1 MGIKVFDLPPEGL
14 QDGAVAKLDENMSTT
29 SQDVKPE
36 IITEQVSP
44 EDPIIKKVKMPD
56 GAVYPE
62 GSEEY
67 DKIVKEYKL
76 EKPGIKAAMR
86 TKLAVHMM
94 KVEIPEEVIDE
105 LNDHIDNVVIPAN
118 DDYSDGLVGQINRDK
133 RSAQLNF
140 DLFDDGVGSEFKK
153 VLDSSCQAFLANGW
167 GQDVIADAFEAWTVH
182 SYAGD
187 YNPLHDH
194 GCRTEAGLSMILY
207 LKVPECIQKLPDP
220 SELGGGVDI
229 NHASGVVDGY
239 TYFTWGNNNMKDVVA
254 LKPVTEEYVKPE
266 KGTLIIF
273 PNWLRHSVNPFFGE
287 GERRTFSSNVNIFN
301 KQNFKIKGK
310 SFSEMSDEEKEGIV
324 SQFRGR
330 KKVNKV
336 TGAEIKE

>member
-1 MGIKVFDLPPEGL
+1 MGLKMFDLPPGGL
-14 QDGAVAKLDENMSTT
+14 ADGAVATVDKEQSTST
-29 SQDVKPE
+29 EIKPQ

-44 EDPIIKKVKMPD
+44 DDPIKKKVKMPD
-56 GAVYPE
+56 GATYPE
-62 GSEEY
+62 GSDEY
-67 DKIVKEYKL
+67 AKIVEEYKL

-94 KVEIPEEVIDE
+94 KVEIPEQVIDE
-105 LNDHIDNVVIPAN
+105 LNDHIDKVNIPAN

-133 RSAQLNF
+133 KSAQLNF
-140 DLFDDGVGSEFKK
+140 PLLDGVGAEFKK
-153 VLDSSCQAFLANGW
+153 IIDECSRSYMKQGY
-167 GQDVIADAFEAWTVH
+167 GQDVTADAFEAWTVH

-239 TYFTWGNNNMKDVVA
+239 TYFNWGSNVMRDVVA
-254 LKPVTEEYVKPE
+254 LRPVTEEYVKPE

-287 GERRTFSSNVNIFN
+287 GERRTFSANVNLFN
-301 KQNFKIKGK
+301 NQNFKIRGK
-310 SFSEMSDEEKEGIV
+310 AFGEMSAEEKEGII

-336 TGAEIKE
+336 TGEEIIE

>member
-1 MGIKVFDLPPEGL
+1 MGLKMFDLPPGGL
-14 QDGAVAKLDENMSTT
+14 ADGAVAEVDKEQSTST
-29 SQDVKPE
+29 EIKPQ

-44 EDPIIKKVKMPD
+44 DDPIKKKVKMPD
-56 GAVYPE
+56 GATYPE
-62 GSEEY
+62 GSDEY
-67 DKIVKEYKL
+67 AKIVEEYKL

-94 KVEIPEEVIDE
+94 KVEIPEQVIDE
-105 LNDHIDNVVIPAN
+105 LNDHIDKVNIPAN
-118 DDYSDGLVGQINRDK
+118 DDYSDGLVGQINQDK
-133 RSAQLNF
+133 KSAQLNF
-140 DLFDDGVGSEFKK
+140 PLLDGVGAEFKK
-153 VLDSSCQAFLANGW
+153 IIDECSRSYMKQGY
-167 GQDVIADAFEAWTVH
+167 GQDVTADAFEAWTVH

-239 TYFTWGNNNMKDVVA
+239 TYFNWGSNVMRDVVA
-254 LKPVTEEYVKPE
+254 LRPVTEEYVKPE

-287 GERRTFSSNVNIFN
+287 GERRTFSANVNLFN
-301 KQNFKIKGK
+301 NQNFKIRGK
-310 SFSEMSDEEKEGIV
+310 AFGEMSTEEKEGII

-336 TGAEIKE
+336 TGAEIIE

>member
-1 MGIKVFDLPPEGL
+1 MGLKMFDLPPGGL
-14 QDGAVAKLDENMSTT
+14 ADGAVAEVDKEQSTST
-29 SQDVKPE
+29 EIKPQ

-44 EDPIIKKVKMPD
+44 DDPIKKKVKMPD
-56 GAVYPE
+56 GATYPE
-62 GSEEY
+62 GSDEY

-94 KVEIPEEVIDE
+94 KVEIPEQVIDE
-105 LNDHIDNVVIPAN
+105 LNDHIDKVNIPAN

-133 RSAQLNF
+133 KSAQLNF
-140 DLFDDGVGSEFKK
+140 PLLDGVGAEFKK
-153 VLDSSCQAFLANGW
+153 IIDECSRSYMKQGY
-167 GQDVIADAFEAWTVH
+167 GQDVTADAFEAWTVH

-194 GCRTEAGLSMILY
+194 GCRTEAGLSMIMY

-239 TYFTWGNNNMKDVVA
+239 TYFNWGSNVMRDVVA
-254 LKPVTEEYVKPE
+254 LRPVTEEYVKPE

-287 GERRTFSSNVNIFN
+287 GERRTFSANVNLFN
-301 KQNFKIKGK
+301 NQNFKIRGK
-310 SFSEMSDEEKEGIV
+310 AFGEMSAEEKEGII

-336 TGAEIKE
+336 TGAEIKD

>member
-1 MGIKVFDLPPEGL
+1 MGLKMFDLPPGGL
-14 QDGAVAKLDENMSTT
+14 ADGAVATVDKEQSTST
-29 SQDVKPE
+29 EIKPQ

-44 EDPIIKKVKMPD
+44 DDPIKKKVKMPD
-56 GAVYPE
+56 GATYPE
-62 GSEEY
+62 GSDEY
-67 DKIVKEYKL
+67 AKIVEEYKL

-94 KVEIPEEVIDE
+94 KVEIPEQVIDE
-105 LNDHIDNVVIPAN
+105 LNDHIDKVNIPAN
-118 DDYSDGLVGQINRDK
+118 DDYSDGLVGQINQHK
-133 RSAQLNF
+133 KSAQLNF
-140 DLFDDGVGSEFKK
+140 PLLDGVGAEFKK
-153 VLDSSCQAFLANGW
+153 IIDECSKSYMKQGY
-167 GQDVIADAFEAWTVH
+167 GQDVTADAFEAWTVH

-239 TYFTWGNNNMKDVVA
+239 TYFNWGSNVMRDVVA
-254 LKPVTEEYVKPE
+254 LRPVTEEYVKPE

-287 GERRTFSSNVNIFN
+287 GERRTFSANVNLFN
-301 KQNFKIKGK
+301 NQNFKIKGK
-310 SFSEMSDEEKEGIV
+310 SFGEMSAEEKEGII

-336 TGAEIKE
+336 TGEEIIE

>member
-1 MGIKVFDLPPEGL
+1 MGLKMFDLPPGGL
-14 QDGAVAKLDENMSTT
+14 ADGAVATVDKEQSTST
-29 SQDVKPE
+29 EVKPQ
-36 IITEQVSP
+36 IVTEQVSP
-44 EDPIIKKVKMPD
+44 DDPIKKKVKMPD
-56 GAVYPE
+56 GATYPE

-67 DKIVKEYKL
+67 DKIIKEYKL

-94 KVEIPEEVIDE
+94 KVEIPEQVIDE
-105 LNDHIDNVVIPAN
+105 LNDHIDKVNIPAN

-133 RSAQLNF
+133 KSAQLNF
-140 DLFDDGVGSEFKK
+140 PLLDGVGAEFKK
-153 VLDSSCQAFLANGW
+153 IIDECSKSYMKQGY
-167 GQDVIADAFEAWTVH
+167 GQDVTADAFEAWTVH

-194 GCRTEAGLSMILY
+194 GCRTEAGLSMIMY

-220 SELGGGVDI
+220 SELGGGVNI

-239 TYFTWGNNNMKDVVA
+239 TYFNWGSNVMRDVVA
-254 LKPVTEEYVKPE
+254 LRPVTEEYVKPE

-287 GERRTFSSNVNIFN
+287 GERRTFSANVNLFN
-301 KQNFKIKGK
+301 NQNFKIRGK
-310 SFSEMSDEEKEGIV
+310 AFGEMSAEEKEGII

-336 TGAEIKE
+336 TGAEIIE

>member
-1 MGIKVFDLPPEGL
+1 MGLKMFDLPPGGL
-14 QDGAVAKLDENMSTT
+14 ADGAVAEVDKEQST
-29 SQDVKPE
+29 SVEVKPQ

-44 EDPIIKKVKMPD
+44 DDPVKKKVKMPD
-56 GAVYPE
+56 GATYPE

-67 DKIVKEYKL
+67 DKIIKEYKL

-94 KVEIPEEVIDE
+94 KVEIPEQVIDE
-105 LNDHIDNVVIPAN
+105 LNDHIDKVNIPAN

-133 RSAQLNF
+133 KSAQLNF
-140 DLFDDGVGSEFKK
+140 PLLDGVGAEFKK
-153 VLDSSCQAFLANGW
+153 IIDECSKSYMKQGY
-167 GQDVIADAFEAWTVH
+167 GQDVTADAFEAWTVH

-194 GCRTEAGLSMILY
+194 GCRTEAGLSMIMY

-220 SELGGGVDI
+220 SELGGGVNI

-239 TYFTWGNNNMKDVVA
+239 TYFNWGSNVMRDVVA
-254 LKPVTEEYVKPE
+254 LRPVTEEYVKPE

-287 GERRTFSSNVNIFN
+287 GERRTFSANVNLFN
-301 KQNFKIKGK
+301 NQNFKIRGK
-310 SFSEMSDEEKEGIV
+310 AFGEMSAEEKEGII

-336 TGAEIKE
+336 TGAEIIE

>member
-1 MGIKVFDLPPEGL
+1 MGLKVFDLPPDGI
-14 QDGAVAKLDENMSTT
+14 QDGAEAQLDKTQST
-29 SQDVKPE
+29 SEEVKPQ

-44 EDPIIKKVKMPD
+44 EDPLIKKVKMPD
-56 GAVYPE
+56 GVTYPE
-62 GSEEY
+62 GSDEY
-67 DKIVKEYKL
+67 AKIVKEYDL
-76 EKPGIKAAMR
+76 EKPGITAAMR

-94 KVEIPEEVIDE
+94 KVEIPEAIIDE
-105 LNDHIDNVVIPAN
+105 LNEHIDNVVIPAN

-140 DLFDDGVGSEFKK
+140 DLFDDGVGSQFKK
-153 VLDSSCQAFLANGW
+153 ILDSSCKSFLAHGW
-167 GQDVIADAFEAWTVH
+167 GQDVVADAFEAWTVH

-194 GCRTEAGLSMILY
+194 GCRTDAGLSMIMY

-220 SELGGGVDI
+220 ADLGGGVDI

-239 TYFTWGNNNMKDVVA
+239 TYFTWGNNNMRDVVA

-301 KQNFKIKGK
+301 KQNFKIKGEL
-310 SFSEMSDEEKEGIV
+310 FSEMSDEEKEEII

-330 KKVNKV
+330 KKVNKA

>member
-1 MGIKVFDLPPEGL
+1 MGLKIFDLPPDGL
-14 QDGAVAKLDENMSTT
+14 KNDAVATVDKEQST
-29 SQDVKPE
+29 SAEIKPQ

-44 EDPIIKKVKMPD
+44 DDPIKKKVKMPD
-56 GAVYPE
+56 GATYPE
-62 GSEEY
+62 GSDEY
-67 DKIVKEYKL
+67 NRIVEEYKL
-76 EKPGIKAAMR
+76 EKPSIKAAMR

-94 KVEIPEEVIDE
+94 KVEIPNAVIDE
-105 LNDHIDNVVIPAN
+105 LNDHIDSVSIPAN

-140 DLFDDGVGSEFKK
+140 NLFDDGVGSEFKK
-153 VLDSSCQAFLANGW
+153 ILDSSCKSFLKTGW
-167 GQDVIADAFEAWTVH
+167 GQDVTADAFEAWTVH

-194 GCRTEAGLSMILY
+194 GCKTPAGLSMILY

-220 SELGGGVDI
+220 SEFGGGVSI

-266 KGTLIIF
+266 VGTLIIF

-287 GERRTFSSNVNIFN
+287 GERRTFSSNVNIFPD
-301 KQNFKIKGK
+301 NFKLGTDKQFGD
-310 SFSEMSDEEKEGIV
+310 MTNEEKEKV
-324 SQFRGR
+324 LSQYRGR
-330 KKVNKV
+330 KKINAV
-336 TGAEIKE
+336 TGEEIKG

>member
-1 MGIKVFDLPPEGL
+1 MGLKMFDLPPGGL
-14 QDGAVAKLDENMSTT
+14 ADGAVATVDKEQSTST
-29 SQDVKPE
+29 EIKPQ

-44 EDPIIKKVKMPD
+44 DDPIKKKVKMPD
-56 GAVYPE
+56 GATYPE
-62 GSEEY
+62 GSDEY
-67 DKIVKEYKL
+67 AKIVEEYKL

-94 KVEIPEEVIDE
+94 KVEIPEQVIDE
-105 LNDHIDNVVIPAN
+105 LNDHIDKVNIPAN
-118 DDYSDGLVGQINRDK
+118 DDYSDGLVGQINQHK
-133 RSAQLNF
+133 KSAQLNF
-140 DLFDDGVGSEFKK
+140 PLLDGVGAEFKK
-153 VLDSSCQAFLANGW
+153 IIDECSKSYMKQGY
-167 GQDVIADAFEAWTVH
+167 GQDVTADAFEAWTVH

-194 GCRTEAGLSMILY
+194 GCRTEAGLSMIMY

-239 TYFTWGNNNMKDVVA
+239 TYFNWGSNVMRDVVA
-254 LKPVTEEYVKPE
+254 LRPVTEEYVKPE

-287 GERRTFSSNVNIFN
+287 GERRTFSANVNLFN
-301 KQNFKIKGK
+301 NQNFKIKGK
-310 SFSEMSDEEKEGIV
+310 SFGEMSAEEKEGII

-336 TGAEIKE
+336 TGAEIIE

>member
-1 MGIKVFDLPPEGL
+1 MGLKMFDLPPDGI
-14 QDGAVAKLDENMSTT
+14 QDGAVAKLDKEQSTST
-29 SQDVKPE
+29 EVKPQ
-36 IITEQVSP
+36 IVTEQVSP
-44 EDPIIKKVKMPD
+44 DDPIKKKVKMPD
-56 GAVYPE
+56 GATYPE

-67 DKIVKEYKL
+67 EKIVKEYNL
-76 EKPGIKAAMR
+76 EKPGITAAMR

-94 KVEIPEEVIDE
+94 KVEIPLNVIDE
-105 LNDHIDNVVIPAN
+105 LNDHIDKVVIPAN

-140 DLFDDGVGSEFKK
+140 DLFDGSVGSEFKK
-153 VLDSSCQAFLANGW
+153 ILDSSCKSFLAHGW
-167 GQDVIADAFEAWTVH
+167 GQDVTADAFEAWTVH

-239 TYFTWGNNNMKDVVA
+239 TYFNWGNNVMRDVVA
-254 LKPVTEEYVKPE
+254 LRPVTEEYVKPE

-287 GERRTFSSNVNIFN
+287 GERRTFSANVNLFN
-301 KQNFKIKGK
+301 NQNFKIRGK
-310 SFSEMSDEEKEGIV
+310 AFGEMSAEEKEGII

-336 TGAEIKE
+336 TGEEIIE

>member
-1 MGIKVFDLPPEGL
+1 MGLKMFDLPPGGL
-14 QDGAVAKLDENMSTT
+14 GDGAVAEVDKEQSTST
-29 SQDVKPE
+29 EIKPQ

-44 EDPIIKKVKMPD
+44 DDPIKKKVKMPD
-56 GAVYPE
+56 GATYPE
-62 GSEEY
+62 GSDEY
-67 DKIVKEYKL
+67 DRIVEEYKL
-76 EKPGIKAAMR
+76 EKPSIKAAMR

-94 KVEIPEEVIDE
+94 KVEIPEQVIDE
-105 LNDHIDNVVIPAN
+105 LNDHIDKVNIPAN

-133 RSAQLNF
+133 KSAQLNF
-140 DLFDDGVGSEFKK
+140 PLLDGVGAEFKK
-153 VLDSSCQAFLANGW
+153 IIDECSRSYMKQGY
-167 GQDVIADAFEAWTVH
+167 GQDVTADAFEAWTVH

-239 TYFTWGNNNMKDVVA
+239 TYFNWGSNVMRDVVA
-254 LKPVTEEYVKPE
+254 LRPVTEEYVKPE

-287 GERRTFSSNVNIFN
+287 GERRTFSANVNLFN
-301 KQNFKIKGK
+301 NQNFKIRGK
-310 SFSEMSDEEKEGIV
+310 SFGEMSAEEKEGII

-336 TGAEIKE
+336 TGEEIIE

>member
-1 MGIKVFDLPPEGL
+1 MGLKIFDLPPDGM
-14 QDGAVAKLDENMSTT
+14 QDGAEAKLDKEQSTST
-29 SQDVKPE
+29 EVKPQ
-36 IITEQVSP
+36 IVTEQVSP
-44 EDPIIKKVKMPD
+44 DDPIKKKVKMPD
-56 GAVYPE
+56 GATYPE

-67 DKIVKEYKL
+67 ERIVKEYNL
-76 EKPGIKAAMR
+76 EKPGITAAMR

-94 KVEIPEEVIDE
+94 KVEIPLNVIDE
-105 LNDHIDNVVIPAN
+105 LNDHIDKVIIPAN

-140 DLFDDGVGSEFKK
+140 DLFDGSVGSEFKK
-153 VLDSSCQAFLANGW
+153 ILDSSCKSFLAHGW
-167 GQDVIADAFEAWTVH
+167 GQDVTADAFEAWTVH

-220 SELGGGVDI
+220 SELGGAVDI

-239 TYFTWGNNNMKDVVA
+239 TYFTWGNNNMRDVVA

-266 KGTLIIF
+266 AGTLIIF

-301 KQNFKIKGK
+301 NQNFKLQGK
-310 SFSEMSDEEKEGIV
+310 SFGDMTAEEKESVIAK
-324 SQFRGR
+324 FRGR
-330 KKVNKV
+330 KKVNKI
-336 TGAEIKE
+336 TGEEVK

>member
-1 MGIKVFDLPPEGL
+1 MGLKMFDLPPGGL
-14 QDGAVAKLDENMSTT
+14 ADGAVATVDKEQSTST
-29 SQDVKPE
+29 EIKPQ

-44 EDPIIKKVKMPD
+44 DDPIKKKVKMPD
-56 GAVYPE
+56 GATYPE
-62 GSEEY
+62 GSDEY
-67 DKIVKEYKL
+67 AKIVEEYKL

-94 KVEIPEEVIDE
+94 KVEIPEQVIDE
-105 LNDHIDNVVIPAN
+105 LNDHIDKVNIPAN
-118 DDYSDGLVGQINRDK
+118 DDYSDGLVGQINQHK
-133 RSAQLNF
+133 KSAQLNF
-140 DLFDDGVGSEFKK
+140 PLLDGVGAEFKK
-153 VLDSSCQAFLANGW
+153 IIDECSKSYMKQGY
-167 GQDVIADAFEAWTVH
+167 GQDVTADAFEAWTVH

-194 GCRTEAGLSMILY
+194 GCRTEAGLSMIMY

-239 TYFTWGNNNMKDVVA
+239 TYFNWGSNVMRDVVA
-254 LKPVTEEYVKPE
+254 LRPVTEEYVKPE

-287 GERRTFSSNVNIFN
+287 GERRTFSANVNLFN
-301 KQNFKIKGK
+301 NQNFKIRGK
-310 SFSEMSDEEKEGIV
+310 AFGEMSAEEKEGII

-336 TGAEIKE
+336 TGAEIIE

>member
-1 MGIKVFDLPPEGL
+1 MGLKMFDLPPGGL
-14 QDGAVAKLDENMSTT
+14 ADGAVAEVDKEQSTST
-29 SQDVKPE
+29 EIKPQ

-44 EDPIIKKVKMPD
+44 DDPIKKKVKMPD
-56 GAVYPE
+56 GATYPE
-62 GSEEY
+62 GSDEY
-67 DKIVKEYKL
+67 AKIVEEYKL

-94 KVEIPEEVIDE
+94 KVEIPEQVIDE
-105 LNDHIDNVVIPAN
+105 LNDHIDKVNIPAN

-133 RSAQLNF
+133 KSAQLNF
-140 DLFDDGVGSEFKK
+140 PLLDGVGAEFKK
-153 VLDSSCQAFLANGW
+153 IIDECSRSYMKQGY
-167 GQDVIADAFEAWTVH
+167 GQDVTADAFEAWTVH

-194 GCRTEAGLSMILY
+194 GCRTEAGLSMIMY

-220 SELGGGVDI
+220 SELGGGVNI

-239 TYFTWGNNNMKDVVA
+239 TYFNWGNNVMRDVVA
-254 LKPVTEEYVKPE
+254 LRPVTEEYVKPE

-287 GERRTFSSNVNIFN
+287 GERRTFSANVNLFN
-301 KQNFKIKGK
+301 NQNFKIRGK
-310 SFSEMSDEEKEGIV
+310 AFGEMSAEEKEGII

>member
-14 QDGAVAKLDENMSTT
+14 QDGAVAKIDESNTT

-56 GAVYPE
+56 GVTYPE

-67 DKIVKEYKL
+67 NRIVKEYKL

-105 LNDHIDNVVIPAN
+105 LNDHIDNVNIPAN
-118 DDYSDGLVGQINRDK
+118 DDYSDGLVGQINQSK
-133 RSAQLNF
+133 KSAQLSFN
-140 DLFDDGVGSEFKK
+140 LFDDGAGSAFKK
-153 VLDSSCQAFLANGW
+153 IIDECSKSYMKQGYN
-167 GQDVIADAFEAWTVH
+167 QDVTADAFEAWTVH

-207 LKVPECIQKLPDP
+207 LKK
-220 SELGGGVDI
+220 
-229 NHASGVVDGY
+229 
-239 TYFTWGNNNMKDVVA
+239 MA
-254 LKPVTEEYVKPE
+254 L
-266 KGTLIIF
+266 
-273 PNWLRHSVNPFFGE
+273 
-287 GERRTFSSNVNIFN
+287 
-301 KQNFKIKGK
+301 
-310 SFSEMSDEEKEGIV
+310 
-324 SQFRGR
+324 
-330 KKVNKV
+330 
-336 TGAEIKE
+336 

>member
-1 MGIKVFDLPPEGL
+1 MGLKMFDLPPGGL
-14 QDGAVAKLDENMSTT
+14 ADGAVATVDKEQSTST
-29 SQDVKPE
+29 EIKPQ

-44 EDPIIKKVKMPD
+44 DDPIKKKVKMPD
-56 GAVYPE
+56 GATYPE
-62 GSEEY
+62 GSDEY
-67 DKIVKEYKL
+67 AKIVEEYKL

-94 KVEIPEEVIDE
+94 KVEIPEQVIDE
-105 LNDHIDNVVIPAN
+105 LNDHIDKVNIPAN

-133 RSAQLNF
+133 KSAQLNF
-140 DLFDDGVGSEFKK
+140 PLLDGVGAEFKK
-153 VLDSSCQAFLANGW
+153 IIDECSRSYMKQGY
-167 GQDVIADAFEAWTVH
+167 GQDVTADAFEAWTVH

-239 TYFTWGNNNMKDVVA
+239 TYFNWGSNVMRDVVA
-254 LKPVTEEYVKPE
+254 LRPVTEEYVKPE

-287 GERRTFSSNVNIFN
+287 GERRTFSANVNLFN
-301 KQNFKIKGK
+301 NQNFKIRGK
-310 SFSEMSDEEKEGIV
+310 AFGEMSTEEKEGII

-336 TGAEIKE
+336 TGAEIIE

>member
-1 MGIKVFDLPPEGL
+1 MGLKIFDLPPDGM
-14 QDGAVAKLDENMSTT
+14 QDGAEAKLDKEQSTST
-29 SQDVKPE
+29 EVKPQ
-36 IITEQVSP
+36 IVTEQVSP
-44 EDPIIKKVKMPD
+44 DDPIKKKVKLPN
-56 GAVYPE
+56 GETYPE

-67 DKIVKEYKL
+67 ERIVKEHNL
-76 EKPGIKAAMR
+76 EKPGITAAMR

-94 KVEIPEEVIDE
+94 KVEIPLNVIDE
-105 LNDHIDNVVIPAN
+105 LNDHIDKVVIPAN

-140 DLFDDGVGSEFKK
+140 DLFDGGVGSEFKK
-153 VLDSSCQAFLANGW
+153 ILDSSCKSFLAHGW
-167 GQDVIADAFEAWTVH
+167 GQDVTADAFEAWTVH

-220 SELGGGVDI
+220 SELGGAVDI

-239 TYFTWGNNNMKDVVA
+239 TYFTWGNNNMRDVVA

-266 KGTLIIF
+266 AGTLIIF

-301 KQNFKIKGK
+301 NQNFKLKGK
-310 SFSEMSDEEKEGIV
+310 SFGDMTAEEKENVIA
-324 SQFRGR
+324 QFRGR

-336 TGAEIKE
+336 TGEEVK

>member
-1 MGIKVFDLPPEGL
+1 MGLKVFDLPPDGI
-14 QDGAVAKLDENMSTT
+14 QDGAEAQLDKAQST
-29 SQDVKPE
+29 SEEVKPQ

-44 EDPIIKKVKMPD
+44 DDPVKKKVKMPD
-56 GAVYPE
+56 GVTYPE
-62 GSEEY
+62 GSDEY
-67 DKIVKEYKL
+67 AKIVKEYDL
-76 EKPGIKAAMR
+76 EKPGITAAMR

-94 KVEIPEEVIDE
+94 KVEIPEAIIDE
-105 LNDHIDNVVIPAN
+105 INEHIDNVVIPKN

-133 RSAQLNF
+133 RSAQLTF
-140 DLFDDGVGSEFKK
+140 DLFDDGVGSQFKK
-153 VLDSSCQAFLANGW
+153 IIDSSCKSFLAHGW

-220 SELGGGVDI
+220 SEFGGGVDI

-239 TYFTWGNNNMKDVVA
+239 TYFTWGNNNMRDVVA

-310 SFSEMSDEEKEGIV
+310 SFSDMSEEEKEGIIA
-324 SQFRGR
+324 QFRGR

-336 TGAEIKE
+336 TGEEVKD

>member
-1 MGIKVFDLPPEGL
+1 MGLKMFDLPPGGL
-14 QDGAVAKLDENMSTT
+14 ADGAVAEVDKEQSTST
-29 SQDVKPE
+29 EIKPQ

-44 EDPIIKKVKMPD
+44 DDPIKKKVKMPD
-56 GAVYPE
+56 GATYPE
-62 GSEEY
+62 GSDEY
-67 DKIVKEYKL
+67 AKIVEEYKL

-94 KVEIPEEVIDE
+94 KVEIPEQVIDE
-105 LNDHIDNVVIPAN
+105 LNDHIDKVNIPAN
-118 DDYSDGLVGQINRDK
+118 DDYSDGLVGQINQHK
-133 RSAQLNF
+133 KSAQLNF
-140 DLFDDGVGSEFKK
+140 PLLDGVGAEFKK
-153 VLDSSCQAFLANGW
+153 IIDECSKSYMKQGY
-167 GQDVIADAFEAWTVH
+167 GQDVTADAFEAWTVH

-194 GCRTEAGLSMILY
+194 GCRTEAGLSMIMY

-239 TYFTWGNNNMKDVVA
+239 TYFNWGNNVMRDVVA
-254 LKPVTEEYVKPE
+254 LRPVTEEYVKPE

-287 GERRTFSSNVNIFN
+287 GERRTFSANVNLFN
-301 KQNFKIKGK
+301 NQNFKIRGK
-310 SFSEMSDEEKEGIV
+310 AFGEMSTEEKEGII

-336 TGAEIKE
+336 TGAEIIE